1 MHGLDTEPPK
11 DTTVCAEPN
20 MPMHGTETNTCEL
33 ANGVP
38 NTAATIGATR
48 TPTAS
53 KKYDPFLEV

>member
-1 MHGLDTEPPK
+1 
-11 DTTVCAEPN
+11 
-20 MPMHGTETNTCEL
+20 MHGTETNTCEL

>member
-1 MHGLDTEPPK
+1 
-11 DTTVCAEPN
+11 
-20 MPMHGTETNTCEL
+20 MHGTETNTCEL

-53 KKYDPFLEV
+53 KKYDPFLEVEKITCSTLGSTNLHK